1 MKTRLA
7 LSLVTLAALAVLL
20 GAASR
25 DARPEEAGLCRA
37 LTPARMLED
46 PQIAG
51 EYYGAMHR
59 GDPAAQA
66 RFHDLVSQ
74 IREVHGCGAL
84 DDGAAELPASAP
96 GVPRLP
102 PGHPPIPSFE
112 RAPRAPPMF
121 SGDPRVLA
129 I

>member
-7 LSLVTLAALAVLL
+7 LSLVSLAAVAVLL
-20 GAASR
+20 GAVSR
-25 DARPEEAGLCRA
+25 DARSHEVGLCRE

-46 PQIAG
+46 PHIAG
-51 EYYGAMHR
+51 ELYAAMDR
-59 GDPAAQA
+59 GDPAATQ
-66 RFHDLVSQ
+66 RFQELVSE

-84 DDGAAELPASAP
+84 EGAADAPASVP
-96 GVPRLP
+96 VPPRLP

-112 RAPRAPPMF
+112 GAPRAPPMF
-121 SGDPRVLA
+121 SDDPRVVS